1 MDKKV
6 IKLLCFSLIF
16 TVFLPVGIVLIIFGA
31 SKSSI
36 LLTIG
41 IILTVLG
48 FYGCPIVWIKF
59 GEMKVYQ
66 NVCNQIIKNNIQ
78 SIDELASIYGKK
90 SEEMLKNVQ
99 YLIAQGYLMGF
110 EIVDGKYIVPK
121 DKKVLSKNELL
132 EKEGHIKTGIC
143 LGCGAPIEMIGNAKP
158 KCPYCGRRYD
168 QKQ

>member
-1 MDKKV
+1 MNNKV
-6 IKLLCFSLIF
+6 NKLLVLSLIF
-16 TVFLPVGIVLIIFGA
+16 TVFLPVGIFLIIYGA
-31 SKSSI
+31 SKNSI
-36 LLTIG
+36 LLTVG

-66 NVCNQIIKNNIQ
+66 KVCNQITKNGVQNIE
-78 SIDELASIYGKK
+78 ELASINANKVEVMQK
-90 SEEMLKNVQ
+90 DVN
-99 YLIAQGYLMGF
+99 YLIAQGYLLGY

-121 DKKVLSKNELL
+121 DKKVLSKDELL
-132 EKEGHIKTGIC
+132 EKEGHIKTGVC